1 VGSTVLKDFNKFI
14 YDLSFSVISTPMP
27 FLSADIDDLVVLFTM
42 PLREDILPSGKKSL
56 ISRVVSGANP
66 FCVLINIPSS
76 AKLLEIPVKT
86 VLPELNLTSSLFV
99 NL

>member
-1 VGSTVLKDFNKFI
+1 
-14 YDLSFSVISTPMP
+14 MP

-66 FCVLINIPSS
+66 FCVLIKIPSS